1 VEGVN
6 SSIIYLIYCNDFCK
20 CHNASSH
27 NTTKN
32 FLKRKNQQ
40 KKDRCLFE
48 IEALMVPTAD
58 WWLPTPISCT
68 PSDPPG
74 LPLSSWL
81 HHPGLVN
88 KTVQCFPFDWHLG
101 NHDTQVLSRQLY
113 WTSWSFSTHHSA
125 QYRSFHSFP
134 NVFLFLFFNF
144 LQVHSPISFLSVNY
158 FIACFY
164 KIIGPN
170 IVNFSYTLE

>member
-1 VEGVN
+1 VVN
-6 SSIIYLIYCNDFCK
+6 
-20 CHNASSH
+20 
-27 NTTKN
+27 T
-32 FLKRKNQQ
+32 
-40 KKDRCLFE
+40 
-48 IEALMVPTAD
+48 
-58 WWLPTPISCT
+58 
-68 PSDPPG
+68 
-74 LPLSSWL
+74 
-81 HHPGLVN
+81 
-88 KTVQCFPFDWHLG
+88 TVQCFPFDWHLG